1 MAHPPHSPATPNTA
15 AHIRVSGISASYGSH
30 RVLTDISFSVTAGDP
45 TGLIGENGS
54 GKSTLLRIMAGLRAP
69 DAGEVR
75 AVGLGD
81 PLRVGLLHQEPPFA
95 PHDTVAQAVES
106 AVRTVR
112 DAASVVDRAADALAR
127 APEDESAATAY
138 AAALDTAE
146 RIGAWD
152 VDTRIDVTLDGL
164 GLGGVDR

>member
-15 AHIRVSGISASYGSH
+15 AHIRVSGVSASYGSH

-75 AVGLGD
+75 AVGPGD
-81 PLRVGLLHQEPPFA
+81 PLRVGLLYQEPPL
-95 PHDTVAQAVES
+95 
-106 AVRTVR
+106 R
-112 DAASVVDRAADALAR
+112 AARHRGPGRGVGGADRAGR
-127 APEDESAATAY
+127 SIRRRPRS
-138 AAALDTAE
+138 
-146 RIGAWD
+146 
-152 VDTRIDVTLDGL
+152 
-164 GLGGVDR
+164 

>member
-15 AHIRVSGISASYGSH
+15 AHIRVSGVSASYGSH

-54 GKSTLLRIMAGLRAP
+54 GKSTLLRIMAGLHAP
-69 DAGEVR
+69 DTGEVR
-75 AVGLGD
+75 AVGPD
-81 PLRVGLLHQEPPFA
+81 DSLRVGLLHQEPPFA

-127 APEDESAATAY
+127 APE
-138 AAALDTAE
+138 E
-146 RIGAWD
+146 RGRSHR
-152 VDTRIDVTLDGL
+152 VRRRPGHCRT
-164 GLGGVDR
+164 DRRVGRGHPHRRHSGRARPGRRGS